1 MFRNTLTFKFG
12 KFLGIF
18 YLSCAAACLFT
29 IAAEK
34 IYYIIKQAPVP
45 DYGLIF
51 VVVILINAFVILAAN
66 FFVIE
71 IILFVIDCFRIK
83 KILNSKKEELSLL
96 RQIFEYFLFSI
107 SVLVPVGYICA
118 ILPNIK

>member
-12 KFLGIF
+12 KTLGIF
-18 YLSCAAACLFT
+18 YLICAAACLLT
-29 IAAEK
+29 VAAER
-34 IYYIIKQAPVP
+34 IYYLIKQVSTP
-45 DYGLIF
+45 DYGLF
-51 VVVILINAFVILAAN
+51 LVVVILLNAFVILVAN

-83 KILNSKKEELSLL
+83 KILNSEKNELSRL
-96 RQIFEYFLFSI
+96 RLIFEYFLFSI
-107 SVLVPVGYICA
+107 SVLVPAGYICA